1 MSARTEQGIPGGE
14 DGKSTDRPTVLAGE
28 PLARK
33 RPKAFERTWG
43 PVDMMVL
50 GSMVQANRKDAEI
63 AEALGRSLNAVRIRR
78 QRYLPQERDLS
89 KSPGWGK
96 GKPGG
101 GKYWTPERVEEGLR
115 DFASRHKGPLPPS
128 DHVYSGLKKGHME
141 WPTATAVLEQFG
153 TMADAWAG
161 IGASKSRFNRGWV
174 PWTQEDDDYLLDWAG
189 SQTLKIIAKRLGRS
203 WPACKRRLYDLGAGR
218 ARDVAGYLS
227 AMQVAK
233 EYNCPLSRVKKL
245 IASGELPAHRVQGG
259 HYWRIDPE
267 DCEKLR
273 AVLSAPKTRSYRTT
287 PPSHGDYDRRYG
299 LRRVRVNGRIVR
311 VAS

>member
-1 MSARTEQGIPGGE
+1 M
-14 DGKSTDRPTVLAGE
+14 RPSQLT
-28 PLARK
+28 
-33 RPKAFERTWG
+33 RTWS
-43 PVDMMVL
+43 PAEMAVL
-50 GSMVQANRKDAEI
+50 GDAVRDGRPLEDV
-63 AEALGRSLNAVRIRR
+63 ALELGRSLNAVRIRR
-78 QRYLPQERDLS
+78 NRFFPAPKPDAGVNHGW
-89 KSPGWGK
+89 SPGYGRIE
-96 GKPGG
+96 
-101 GKYWTPERVEEGLR
+101 KYWTDERVQEGLR
-115 DFASRHKGPLPPS
+115 DFASKHKGQLPNS
-128 DHVYSGLKKGHME
+128 DHLYSDLKKGHME
-141 WPTATAVLEQFG
+141 WPTSAAVLEQFG

-161 IGASKSRFNRGWV
+161 IGVPKSRFNRGWV
-174 PWTQEDDDYLLDWAG
+174 PWTQEDDDYLLERAG
-189 SQTLKIIAKRLGRS
+189 EVTLKIIAKQLGRS

>member
-1 MSARTEQGIPGGE
+1 MKPAQMFRTWTPAE
-14 DGKSTDRPTVLAGE
+14 TAVLERAIAKGR
-28 PLARK
+28 PLADV
-33 RPKAFERTWG
+33 A
-43 PVDMMVL
+43 
-50 GSMVQANRKDAEI
+50 AE
-63 AEALGRSLNAVRIRR
+63 LGRSLNAVRIRR
-78 QRYLPQERDLS
+78 NRCFPAPKPAMDVNHGW
-89 KSPGWGK
+89 SPGYGRIE
-96 GKPGG
+96 
-101 GKYWTPERVEEGLR
+101 KYWTEDRIRAALV
-115 DFASRHKGPLPPS
+115 DFASKHKGPLPTS
-128 DHVYSGLKKGHME
+128 DHDYSDLKKGHME

-161 IGASKSRFNRGWV
+161 IGVPKSRFNRGWV

-311 VAS
+311 VAV